1 MSSNKPSDF
10 KYRQIVAK
18 FGTNLLTAGTDQ
30 LNVDVMK
37 ALVSQIAHLLSQGSK
52 VIIVSSGAIAAGRSK
67 LVSLHP
73 RDLPSTQAQAALGQS
88 ELMHVYGELFSA
100 HNIPVAQALISR
112 RDVDDRAG
120 YLNVRNTLL
129 ELIEL
134 GAVPIINENDV
145 VSTDEIE
152 AKTFGDNDNL
162 SAMVANLVDA
172 DLLALLTDTNG
183 LYTADPTLNPDA
195 QLIREVP
202 EIDSRIEKVAQDTF
216 SSRSKGGM
224 TTKIEA
230 ARLAT
235 SSGTAVFIGKGTEPN
250 ILISIASG
258 ISTGTF
264 FPATSTRLESRKRWM
279 LSHTGPQGAVIV
291 DNGAAK
297 ALREEQSSLLPIG
310 ISNVT
315 GEFNR
320 GDVIDIVHENGERL
334 ACGITNYG
342 SDDIKRFMGH
352 HSSSVSSVVEN
363 DFGSEVIHRNNLVVM

>member
-10 KYRQIVAK
+10 KYHQIVAK

-30 LNVDVMK
+30 LNLDVMK
-37 ALVSQIAHLLSQGSK
+37 DLVSQIAHLLSQGSK

-67 LVSLHP
+67 LAALRP

-88 ELMHVYGELFSA
+88 ELMHVYGELFAA

-152 AKTFGDNDNL
+152 VKTFGDNDNL

-183 LYTADPTLNPDA
+183 LYTADPALNADA

-216 SSRSKGGM
+216 SSRSRGGM

-264 FPATSTRLESRKRWM
+264 FPTTSTRLESRKRWM
-279 LSHTGPQGAVIV
+279 LSHTGPGGAVIV

-310 ISNVT
+310 ISDVS
-315 GEFNR
+315 GDFNR

-352 HSSSVSSVVEN
+352 HSSSVASVVEN

>member
-162 SAMVANLVDA
+162 S
-172 DLLALLTDTNG
+172 
-183 LYTADPTLNPDA
+183 DPTLNPDA

-363 DFGSEVIHRNNLVVM
+363 DFGSEVIHRNNLVMM